1 MANRMAKKYKEGGE
15 VGGPDIPEER
25 GPVGLEY
32 NKLLRSRRFF
42 QDEERRADNSLPR
55 DGFALRR
62 AAGPGMRSL
71 SNEELAKLSA
81 QEETAKRRAV
91 GHAQGMQR
99 FYEQLLNREGK
110 KINQRRDPTRV
121 EDNGYKKGG
130 LIKKASGG
138 RVRGDGCAIRGKTKG
153 KMV

>member
-1 MANRMAKKYKEGGE
+1 MANRMVKKYKEGGE

-25 GPVGLEY
+25 GPVGLKY
-32 NKLLRSRRFF
+32 NRHLDDYRYLKDRENRAERDQLLLSEAGTG
-42 QDEERRADNSLPR
+42 DMYMDKKTPA
-55 DGFALRR
+55 G
-62 AAGPGMRSL
+62 AAATAAAR
-71 SNEELAKLSA
+71 
-81 QEETAKRRAV
+81 ETARRRRVAL
-91 GHAQGMQR
+91 AQSLQR
-99 FYEQLLNREGK
+99 DTERDLDREGK
-110 KINQRRDPTRV
+110 RINQRRDPTRV